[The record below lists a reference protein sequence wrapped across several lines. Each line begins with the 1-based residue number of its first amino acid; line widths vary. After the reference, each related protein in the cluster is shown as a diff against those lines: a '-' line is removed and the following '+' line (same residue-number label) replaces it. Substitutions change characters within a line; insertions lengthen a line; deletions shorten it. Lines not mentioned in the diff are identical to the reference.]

1 MKSKNSGDKKYANM
15 SVTCPFTRSCRYT
28 VTQIEP
34 NQELEILVTVS
45 DEYFAIIEQIKTISD
60 LDVFMNL
67 YPTMELVFAARLLE
81 TVGDKELK
89 KEVVKI

>member
-1 MKSKNSGDKKYANM
+1 MKSKNIGDNM
-15 SVTCPFTRSCRYT
+15 SVTCPFTRSCRHT

-67 YPTMELVFAARLLE
+67 YPTMELVFAARLLG
-81 TVGDKELK
+81 TVGDKELR